1 MTRRAAII
9 RRSFG
14 HRPHIR
20 SPRRCGHHQWLQI
33 TSRNLLSPH
42 RLHPP
47 TNPTPAYT
55 EHIPPRNPPPQH
67 RETQQPNL
75 HHTDHR
81 PSALPQHHQTPTQT
95 PEPKPRQPP
104 PKPPKPGPTPPKEA
118 SSDTDTRTTTTLPTR
133 PALHPLD
140 RVIRPTRDAGCEH
153 GACSGPVGSG
163 GSGDS
168 LEVLSTR
175 VDGPVQAVSCVL
187 VAVGAV
193 LHRSTLRV
201 VVRFRVL
208 ELIPSL

>member
-14 HRPHIR
+14 HRPHAR
-20 SPRRCGHHQWLQI
+20 SPRRCEHHQWLQI

-75 HHTDHR
+75 HHTDHQ

-95 PEPKPRQPP
+95 PEPTPRQP
-104 PKPPKPGPTPPKEA
+104 PPKPGPTPPKEA

-140 RVIRPTRDAGCEH
+140 RVTRPTRDAPAPYSRYWAGCLEY
-153 GACSGPVGSG
+153 GAGCRQVGWAAETASPG
-163 GSGDS
+163 GSGDVS
-168 LEVLSTR
+168 TGLVLALW
-175 VDGPVQAVSCVL
+175 G
-187 VAVGAV
+187 
-193 LHRSTLRV
+193 LRD
-201 VVRFRVL
+201 RG
-208 ELIPSL
+208 IA